1 MAAAVCICL
10 QSAFDSGLLNEP
22 RLLELAAAA
31 ELRVRKVTTAVADLM
46 VCKAGSTLAFM
57 LWLGGAAADDT
68 AVRVARMAGS
78 FKQAYVLV
86 PHEHLRTPAVLE
98 AAARW
103 AGRLPLLCCA
113 QWCMPC
119 GWGRLSAGP
128 PAP

>member
-57 LWLGGAAADDT
+57 LWRGGAAADDT

>member
-10 QSAFDSGLLNEP
+10 QSACDSGLLNEP

-31 ELRVRKVTTAVADLM
+31 DLRVRKVTSAVADLM

-57 LWLGGAAADDT
+57 LWRGGAGAGDT
-68 AVRVARMAGS
+68 VARVARLAGA

-86 PHEHLRTPAVLE
+86 PHEQLCSPAVLD

-103 AGRLPLLCCA
+103 A
-113 QWCMPC
+113 
-119 GWGRLSAGP
+119 AGLVAAAA
-128 PAP
+128 APSGACV